1 MVAAARHRLLGR
13 GHCLKGLHQMRAAAL
28 VALCVQKGCASVSP
42 GVGIIDDSLQQV
54 KPLS

>member
-28 VALCVQKGCASVSP
+28 VALRCTERLRFGFTW
-42 GVGIIDDSLQQV
+42 GGDHR
-54 KPLS
+54 